1 MNVSSSAR
9 HAYVFL
15 RVQWTEALPRNRRV
29 RLATAPHSHAPTLGA
44 QRDTAVLR
52 WPSCHPTWLT
62 EWGWPALTLSTRP
75 YRSCLGPPCSCRS
88 RLRLLRCGAAMAP
101 APVWLP
107 STPWLPG
114 SPQLPLGAARAAN
127 VNLSLWPLSSDDRLY
142 LGLIAAYSVIVI
154 FLWITPGVRLLLLP
168 LKLVSIALHELSH
181 ATAALLTCGQV
192 VSITVNA
199 DQGGCTLTR
208 GGSRAI
214 ILSAGYLGSS
224 AWGGALIF
232 ACRHPVGG
240 QVGAGALL
248 VALAAVA
255 YWADGCLTLL
265 GSIVMAGALVACW
278 VVAGM
283 TGRLELVGFGVLFV
297 GVLIGLYSVC
307 DIADD
312 LVLRRVN
319 ESDAVQFAKECKC
332 LPARG
337 WGVLWGLL
345 AVAVVVGSAV
355 AAVAVFH

>member
-1 MNVSSSAR
+1 MA
-9 HAYVFL
+9 
-15 RVQWTEALPRNRRV
+15 
-29 RLATAPHSHAPTLGA
+29 
-44 QRDTAVLR
+44 AV
-52 WPSCHPTWLT
+52 
-62 EWGWPALTLSTRP
+62 
-75 YRSCLGPPCSCRS
+75 
-88 RLRLLRCGAAMAP
+88 
-101 APVWLP
+101 
-107 STPWLPG
+107 
-114 SPQLPLGAARAAN
+114 
-127 VNLSLWPLSSDDRLY
+127 
-142 LGLIAAYSVIVI
+142 
-154 FLWITPGVRLLLLP
+154 
-168 LKLVSIALHELSH
+168 
-181 ATAALLTCGQV
+181 LTCGTV

-199 DQGGCTLTR
+199 SEGGCTLTR
-208 GGSRAI
+208 GGIRAV

-240 QVGAGALL
+240 QIGAGALL
-248 VALAAVA
+248 AALAAVA
-255 YWADGCLTLL
+255 FWADGCLTLV
-265 GSIVMAGALVACW
+265 GSIVMGGALVAGW
-278 VVAGM
+278 VAAGV

-319 ESDAVQFAKECKC
+319 ESDAVQFAKACPC